1 MFTSRTGIEFL
12 FQSPKRSNYDQVNAM
27 IVGTTDGK
35 LHLSVYDAFEIGI
48 FPCPAVDGQTSQLVY
63 HASNPRTS
71 TQALLLSGGDP
82 NSVNFVPMDLPF
94 TSSSPINLSLLTS
107 KLTALQTLLRYLK
120 QTQLHMQVEWKNVR
134 ELPSRF
140 LRSVQ
145 GDLEE
150 NEYGPRSIV
159 PALYHIVVTGHAHK
173 PVHEWLVDI
182 IGERVRPLSPLPC
195 HS

>member
-1 MFTSRTGIEFL
+1 
-12 FQSPKRSNYDQVNAM
+12 M

-48 FPCPAVDGQTSQLVY
+48 FSCPAIDGQTSQLVY
-63 HASNPRTS
+63 HASSPRMS
-71 TQALLLSGGDP
+71 TQALLLSGSDP

-120 QTQLHMQVEWKNVR
+120 QTQLHMQVEWKNAR

-159 PALYHIVVTGHAHK
+159 PALYHTVVTGHAHK

-182 IGERVRPLSPLPC
+182 IGERVRSLPLHIRSN
-195 HS
+195 